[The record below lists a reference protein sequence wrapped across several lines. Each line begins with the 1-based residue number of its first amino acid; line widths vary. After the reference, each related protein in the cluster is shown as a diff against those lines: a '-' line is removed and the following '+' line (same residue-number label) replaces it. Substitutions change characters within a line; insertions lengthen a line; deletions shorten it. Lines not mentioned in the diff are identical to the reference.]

1 LRTKGIAFPYN
12 LNDMRVTQKRFLGF
26 LTLLAI
32 ATLALFSACTQ
43 EKVVD
48 VNPVC
53 FERDILPLLVSSCTQ
68 SGCHNSRDR
77 AAGVELTSYQHVI
90 QHGVVPG
97 NYKASELYK
106 VLISVGEQLMP
117 QAPYNKLSVDQIT
130 TIALWIE
137 QGAKNTTCTT
147 TTCDLSAVT
156 YSKTVKTILDRSCN
170 SCHSGNSP
178 SGGINLSTYTGV
190 KKYAL
195 AGSLYGSVNHDVGFV
210 PMPENGKLPACEISS
225 IKEWIR
231 LGALNN

>member
-68 SGCHNSRDR
+68 SGCHNSKDR

-170 SCHSGNSP
+170 SCHSGNAP

-195 AGSLYGSVNHDVGFV
+195 AGSLYGSVNHDAGFV